1 MIDPLLEQGLAAS
14 QANDSVRAL
23 DLFAQASAAAPTA
36 GLPHFLMASEWASL
50 GEIEKAE
57 AAFANAVLLAPDLT
71 IARYQ
76 LGLLQFSSGRA
87 ALALVVW
94 QPLLQLAD
102 TDPLPHFVRGFTALA
117 QDAFAQALLHYRAGL
132 ERNTTNPALSND
144 VQKVIAPIES
154 LLLAQDAAH
163 APTEQDLA
171 ADSSQDNHILLSNYQ
186 KRLH

>member
-71 IARYQ
+71 IAHYQ

-87 ALALVVW
+87 ALALVIW
-94 QPLLQLAD
+94 QPLLQLVVHHSKFLGYKYFSLIRA
-102 TDPLPHFVRGFTALA
+102 FSVRNCQSMPVCRWLRAV
-117 QDAFAQALLHYRAGL
+117 LHCAANSATRSIRA
-132 ERNTTNPALSND
+132 R
-144 VQKVIAPIES
+144 
-154 LLLAQDAAH
+154 
-163 APTEQDLA
+163 
-171 ADSSQDNHILLSNYQ
+171 Y
-186 KRLH
+186 